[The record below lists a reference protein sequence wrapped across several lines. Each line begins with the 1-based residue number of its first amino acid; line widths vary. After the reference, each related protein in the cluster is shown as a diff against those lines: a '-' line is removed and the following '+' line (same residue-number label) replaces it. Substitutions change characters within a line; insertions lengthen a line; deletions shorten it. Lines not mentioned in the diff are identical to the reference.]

1 MGEGD
6 SVKIS
11 GEGGMEE
18 KSWPNAT
25 TSPALWGLAG
35 CVYLWLLPTSEAWTV
50 EWEVGGL
57 GGREGNAGSGCGQW
71 LQGCQ
76 GSVCAGSASLAG
88 RNGMFPLALQEQKQ
102 LWNNLKRQLLS
113 EKVMYTI
120 VILK

>member
-1 MGEGD
+1 M
-6 SVKIS
+6 
-11 GEGGMEE
+11 
-18 KSWPNAT
+18 N
-25 TSPALWGLAG
+25 LRGLTG
-35 CVYLWLLPTSEAWTV
+35 CVYLGLLPTSGAWTV

-57 GGREGNAGSGCGQW
+57 GGGDGNTGSGCGQW

-102 LWNNLKRQLLS
+102 LWNSLKRQLLS

-120 VILK
+120 LILKCDLQ